1 VTAVLTSL
9 TKIDVTGPAVV
20 LDTGPDAAAG
30 LGAIRGLGQRAA
42 WFAGDDM
49 LPLGLMCARG
59 VTRAL
64 SRSRGRR
71 GSGRAPGE
79 AGPRPGLAPDPGAG
93 YRRGRGLPGVFPKAA
108 GRPALAGGRGGH
120 D

>member
-1 VTAVLTSL
+1 MLTNL
-9 TKIDVTGPAVV
+9 TKIDVTVPAVV
-20 LDTGPDAAAG
+20 LDTGLAAEP
-30 LGAIRGLGQRAA
+30 GQAA

-49 LPLGLMCARG
+49 LPFGLMCARG

-64 SRSRGRR
+64 SRSGGRR
-71 GSGRAPGE
+71 GCGRAPGE

>member
-1 VTAVLTSL
+1 MLTNL
-9 TKIDVTGPAVV
+9 TKIDVTVPAVV
-20 LDTGPDAAAG
+20 LDTGP
-30 LGAIRGLGQRAA
+30 GQAA
-42 WFAGDDM
+42 WFADM
-49 LPLGLMCARG
+49 LPFGLMCARG

-71 GSGRAPGE
+71 GCGRAPGE
-79 AGPRPGLAPDPGAG
+79 AGPRPGLAPNPGAG
-93 YRRGRGLPGVFPKAA
+93 YRRGRGLPGVSPNAA